1 MKNLK
6 YNLLLISVLLSFAG
20 CEKYLDKAPES
31 VLTVDEVFKD
41 FVHAQGFVEELY
53 AYVVDYGEGGH
64 WETDYLLGDDSKCN
78 ENWLGSDAID
88 RGDLYGLLYNPDG
101 FNLFVTHDEET
112 NSPSAQGPFERLGIY
127 DGAVEGIRKANLV
140 IENID
145 KMVDATQAE
154 RDVILGQAYFFRAFF
169 HLEIMKFWG
178 RFPYI
183 DKVITDDYALTRPD
197 TYRESALKAHED
209 FMRAAELLPVD
220 WDDEPYGQY
229 TLGENKGRVTKGT
242 AYGYAGKNLLFAAS
256 PLMKGTENTYDYDR
270 ELANMAAGAF
280 AEVLKL
286 DDAGVYD
293 LVPWDR
299 MEEVFWKVP
308 TPMEWPGS
316 TEFIFNGTAGHDW
329 AQRYRFAL
337 MCMPLSITGN
347 KGTDAIL
354 SPTHN
359 YIYNNFGMAN
369 GLSIEDDL
377 SGNYGTPTYDPASPF
392 ANRDPRFYKWLII
405 DGDSLADRTPDRPE
419 NWTAKLYVGGAHD
432 HTGMDHRGSQTGYFF
447 KKFYPTWAGAW
458 YSAPLTSSMPWR
470 IRMRLTDIYLMY
482 AEALHA
488 GQQNARTAPDS
499 YNLTAE
505 QALNILRN
513 RAGVPDVNLSIADD
527 PNKFMDEIRRER
539 AVELSYEGHRWVDIR
554 RWSVAHLD
562 KYRIKTA
569 LDFPE
574 DHSYFTE
581 VVLIDRVCEYPKHF
595 WLPFETSQ
603 TQIYEGFPQNP
614 GW

>member
-1 MKNLK
+1 MKKLK
-6 YNLLLISVLLSFAG
+6 YIILVIIVLLFFTG

-31 VLTVDEVFKD
+31 ILTVEEVFKD
-41 FVHAQGFVEELY
+41 FTHAQGFVEELY
-53 AYVVDYGEGGH
+53 AYVVDYAEGGH
-64 WETDYLLGDDSKCN
+64 WETDYLLGDDAMCN
-78 ENWLGSDAID
+78 ETWLGSGSID
-88 RGDLYGLLYNPDG
+88 RGDFFGLTNPG
-101 FNLFVTHDEET
+101 AFTYIATHDPTT
-112 NSPSAQGPFERLGIY
+112 NSSGDGSPFNRWGIY
-127 DGAVEGIRKANLV
+127 DGAVKGIRKANLT

-145 KMVDATQAE
+145 YMVDATQAE

-169 HLEIMKFWG
+169 HMEIMKFWG

-183 DKVITDDYALTRPD
+183 DQVIRDNFALPRPD
-197 TYRESALKAHED
+197 TYKECALKAHED
-209 FMRAAELLPVD
+209 FMKAAELLPVN
-220 WDDEPYGQY
+220 WDNESYGQY
-229 TLGENKGRVTKGT
+229 TLGENRGRVTKGA
-242 AYGYAGKNLLFAAS
+242 AYGYAGKNLLLAAS
-256 PLMKGTENTYDYDR
+256 PLMKGSMNTYDYDR
-270 ELANMAAGAF
+270 ELANMAADAF

-286 DDAGVYD
+286 DDAGVYN
-293 LVPWDR
+293 LLPWDR
-299 MEEVFWKVP
+299 MEEAFWEVP

-316 TEFIFNGTAGHDW
+316 TEFIFNNTSGNDW
-329 AQRYRFAL
+329 AQRFRFAL
-337 MCMPLSITGN
+337 MCMPNSITGN

-377 SGNYGTPTYDPASPF
+377 SGNYGTPTYDPSDPF
-392 ANRDPRFYKWLII
+392 ANRDPRFYKWLIL
-405 DGDSLADRTPDRPE
+405 DGDSLADRPPDKSD
-419 NWTAKLYVGGAHD
+419 NWTAQLYVGGAHD
-432 HTGMDHRGSQTGYFF
+432 HTGNDHRGSQTGYFY
-447 KKFYPTWAGAW
+447 KKFYPTWAGVW
-458 YSAPLTSSMPWR
+458 YSAPLNAAMPWR

-488 GQQNARTAPDS
+488 GQQSATVAPAS

-505 QALNILRN
+505 EALNILRD
-513 RAGVPDVNLSIADD
+513 RAGVPHVNLAIVAD
-527 PNKFMDEIRRER
+527 PNKFMDEIRRDR

-554 RWSVAHLD
+554 RWSLAHLD

-581 VVLIDRVCEYPKHF
+581 VVLVDRVCEYPKHF
-595 WLPFETSQ
+595 WLPFQTSETQ
-603 TQIYEGFPQNP
+603 LYEGFPQNP

>member
-1 MKNLK
+1 MKTLK
-6 YNLLLISVLLSFAG
+6 NNILIVLMVLSFSG
-20 CEKYLDKAPES
+20 CEKYLDKRPES
-31 VLTVDEVFKD
+31 VLEVDEVFKD
-41 FVHAQGFVEELY
+41 FLHAQGFVEELY
-53 AYVVDYGEGGH
+53 AFVVDYGLGGH
-64 WETDYLLGDDSKCN
+64 NETDYLFGDDSKCN
-78 ENWLGSDAID
+78 ETWLGSDAID
-88 RGDLYGLLYNPDG
+88 RGDLFGLIAPG
-101 FNLFVTHDEET
+101 FNYISTRDDDRVSSDE
-112 NSPSAQGPFERLGIY
+112 QDPFYRFGIY
-127 DGAVEGIRKANLV
+127 DGAVQGIRKANMV

-145 KMVDATQAE
+145 RMVNATQAE
-154 RDVILGQAYFFRAFF
+154 KDVILGQAYFFRAFF

-183 DKVITDDYALTRPD
+183 DMVITDDFALPRPD
-197 TYRESALKAHED
+197 TYKESALKAHED

-220 WDDEPYGQY
+220 WDNEPYGQY
-229 TLGENKGRVTKGT
+229 TLGENKGRVTKGA
-242 AYGYAGKNLLFAAS
+242 AYGYAGKNLLLASS

-270 ELANMAAGAF
+270 ELANMAADAL

-286 DDAGVYD
+286 DDAGRYD
-293 LVPWDR
+293 LVPFDR
-299 MEEVFWKVP
+299 MDEIFWEVP

-316 TEFIFNGTAGHDW
+316 TEFIFNGTSGSDW
-329 AQRYRFAL
+329 NQRYRFAL
-337 MCMPLSITGN
+337 NCMPNSITGY
-347 KGTDAIL
+347 KGTDAVL

-359 YIYNNFGMAN
+359 YIHNNFGMAN

-377 SGNYGTPTYDPASPF
+377 SGNYGTPTYDPSDPF
-392 ANRDPRFYKWLII
+392 ANRDPRFYEWLII
-405 DGDSLADRTPDRPE
+405 DGDSLADRPPSNE
-419 NWTAKLYVGGAHD
+419 ANWTAKIYLNGAHD
-432 HTGMDHRGSQTGYFF
+432 HTGNDHRGSQTGYFF
-447 KKFYPTWAGAW
+447 EKYYPTYTVNG
-458 YSAPLTSSMPWR
+458 YSAPLDASMPWR

-488 GQQNARTAPDS
+488 GQQSATTAPAS
-499 YNLTAE
+499 YDLTAE
-505 QALNILRN
+505 EALNILRD
-513 RAGVPDVNLSIADD
+513 RAGVPHINPAIVAD

-562 KYRIKTA
+562 RYRMKTA

-581 VVLIDRVCEYPKHF
+581 VLLVDRVCEYPKHF

-603 TQIYEGFPQNP
+603 TLIYEGFPQNP

>member
-1 MKNLK
+1 MFIL
-6 YNLLLISVLLSFAG
+6 VLLSFAG

-31 VLTVDEVFKD
+31 VLDVDEVFKD

-78 ENWLGSDAID
+78 EIWLGSDAID

-101 FNLFVTHDEET
+101 FNYFVTHDEET
-112 NSPSAQGPFERLGIY
+112 NSTSAQGPFERLGIY
-127 DGAVEGIRKANLV
+127 EGAVKGIRKANLA

-145 KMVDATQAE
+145 RMVDATQAE

-183 DKVITDDYALTRPD
+183 DMVITDDFALPRPD
-197 TYRESALKAHED
+197 TYKESALKAHED

-220 WDDEPYGQY
+220 WDDESYGQY
-229 TLGENKGRVTKGT
+229 TLGENKGRVTKGA

-270 ELANMAAGAF
+270 ELANMAVDAF

-286 DDAGVYD
+286 DDAGIYD

-299 MEEVFWKVP
+299 IDEVFWEVP

-316 TEFIFNGTAGHDW
+316 TEFIFNATAGHDW
-329 AQRYRFAL
+329 AQRFRFAL
-337 MCMPLSITGN
+337 MCMPNSITGN
-347 KGTDAIL
+347 KGTDAVL

-377 SGNYGTPTYDPASPF
+377 SGNYGTPTYDPANPF
-392 ANRDPRFYKWLII
+392 ANRDTRFYKWLIL
-405 DGDSLADRTPDRPE
+405 DGDSLADREPDRPE
-419 NWTAKLYVGGAHD
+419 NWTAKLYIGGAHD

-447 KKFYPTWAGAW
+447 KKFYPTWAGVW
-458 YSAPLTSSMPWR
+458 YSAPLEASMPWR

-488 GQQNARTAPDS
+488 GQQSARTAPAS

-505 QALNILRN
+505 QTLNILRN
-513 RAGVPDVNLSIADD
+513 RAGVPDVHPSIVDN

-554 RWSVAHLD
+554 RWSVAHLS
-562 KYRIKTA
+562 KYRIKTG

-581 VVLIDRVCEYPKHF
+581 VVLVERVCEYPKHF